1 MFHFFPIEGVSQLWE
16 AWREIQTSSNS
27 SSSSSAGD
35 GERLYD
41 IVEILKLLTKS
52 GHTEQ
57 GCELPAWPYPTG
69 GTFSC
74 DGQPSLR
81 PGEQRG
87 KIEKVDLNWRQYFRP
102 LEMISWFSPRHR
114 GSGRSMWR
122 LSSISQYKYLIKAR
136 RLIRVSLASPYEYWL
151 ILLMNLYTLDFS
163 NKTGYV
169 KLEFVKS
176 NFVFLSHSL
185 SFLIFPKLS
194 SFVIG
199 IFFPKTGSGVCPQES
214 FYFI

>member
-176 NFVFLSHSL
+176 NFVFLSHS
-185 SFLIFPKLS
+185 
-194 SFVIG
+194 
-199 IFFPKTGSGVCPQES
+199 
-214 FYFI
+214 